1 MTEKKMRDFPS
12 CNHILSKVKSF
23 FHSRILL
30 AMVVIHVSFVS
41 VRFLIV
47 LFFFFFFQLSS
58 QKEKAN

>member
-1 MTEKKMRDFPS
+1 MTEKKVRDFPS

-41 VRFLIV
+41 VRIFIDF
-47 LFFFFFFQLSS
+47 FFFFFFQLSS